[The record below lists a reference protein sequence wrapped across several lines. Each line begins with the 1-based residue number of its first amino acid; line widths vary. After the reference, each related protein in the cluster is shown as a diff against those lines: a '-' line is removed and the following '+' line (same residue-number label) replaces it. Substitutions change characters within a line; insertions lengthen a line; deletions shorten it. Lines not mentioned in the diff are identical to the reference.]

1 MQQQEGA
8 KRGWRLVAG
17 VENFLAKHT
26 RYAELKAGAEEWR
39 GSRSRSWSQSQCQ
52 TCDRESI

>member
-8 KRGWRLVAG
+8 KWAWRR

-39 GSRSRSWSQSQCQ
+39 GSRSRSRSQSQCQ